1 MEINRILL
9 ITLLS
14 LCSLMIIF
22 FFATYIHRWYKHF
35 LKASLFSKLG
45 SSTQIRIVH
54 QLQDACTYMSNKK
67 IGALITIELN
77 TQLDNLR
84 TDGVIIDASISSAL
98 ILSIFHKSSPL
109 HDGAMIIKN
118 SKIKYVG
125 TFYKITQSSISN
137 KYGARHRAAMGISEQ
152 SDSLTIVVSEE
163 SGNISFFKDSK
174 ITKVKI
180 NDFQDVL
187 FKLLNKN

>member
-1 MEINRILL
+1 MTINTILL
-9 ITLLS
+9 ITLVA
-14 LCSLMIIF
+14 LCGLMSIIF
-22 FFATYIHRWYKHF
+22 FTTYIIRWSKHF
-35 LKASLFSKLG
+35 LKGSLFSKLG

-54 QLQDACTYMSNKK
+54 QLQEACTYMSEEK

-84 TDGVIIDASISSAL
+84 TDGVIIDAGISSAL
-98 ILSIFHKSSPL
+98 IISIFHKNSPL

-125 TFYKITQSSISN
+125 TFYKITQSSVPN
-137 KYGARHRAAMGISEQ
+137 RYGARHRAAMGISEQ

-163 SGNISFFKDSK
+163 TGNISFCKDSK
-174 ITKVKI
+174 MTKVKI
-180 NDFQDVL
+180 SDFQDVL
-187 FKLLNKN
+187 FKLLNKK